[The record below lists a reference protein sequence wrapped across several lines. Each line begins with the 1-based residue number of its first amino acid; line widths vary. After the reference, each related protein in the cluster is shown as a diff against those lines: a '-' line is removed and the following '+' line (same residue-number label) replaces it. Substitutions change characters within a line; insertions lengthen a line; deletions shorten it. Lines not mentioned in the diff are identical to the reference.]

1 LGDLAALLGGV
12 GASSQPVAVV
22 EEEASVQED
31 PEKEMLMKLL
41 GKI

>member
-12 GASSQPVAVV
+12 GASAQPVAV
-22 EEEASVQED
+22 EEEASAQED

>member
-12 GASSQPVAVV
+12 ASAQPVAV
-22 EEEASVQED
+22 EEEASAQED
-31 PEKEMLMKLL
+31 PDKEMLMKLL